1 MRSCV
6 CVLGCFLLFNLFL
19 YLQIKERFN
28 RKVNTVFPSVNKGNS
43 TKKSSQANLS
53 DVGDARVVE
62 MVSYH

>member
-1 MRSCV
+1 MRLCV

-28 RKVNTVFPSVNKGNS
+28 RKVNTVFPSVSKENS

-53 DVGDARVVE
+53 DVGDARAVE
-62 MVSYH
+62 LGPYH